1 MLPLFNIKSI
11 KTVKSF
17 SKNKTIK
24 SRLLIHFKMSYSLM
38 SLALWFVCLS
48 ANVYFSHK
56 QRRIP
61 PRNWIS
67 PTYACK
73 SNNNTNLKWV
83 EEHLYEEH
91 DKLQRVVYGGDG
103 ESEEDVVDA
112 EHRHEKHGAACQ
124 APGIIPGDTCS
135 RSGKCRYFNLNLLLS
150 VQGRLRSKLSL
161 LILIALDRS
170 FQMEYI

>member
-1 MLPLFNIKSI
+1 MLPLLNIKSI
-11 KTVKSF
+11 KTVQSYF
-17 SKNKTIK
+17 KNKTIK

-38 SLALWFVCLS
+38 SSALWFVCLS

-56 QRRIP
+56 QRRIPP

-83 EEHLYEEH
+83 EEHLYKEH
-91 DKLQRVVYGGDG
+91 DELQCVVDGGDR

-112 EHRHEKHGAACQ
+112 EHRYEKHGAACQ
-124 APGIIPGDTCS
+124 APGIIPRDTCS
-135 RSGKCRYFNLNLLLS
+135 RSGKCRYFNLNLLVS
-150 VQGRLRSKLSL
+150 V
-161 LILIALDRS
+161 
-170 FQMEYI
+170 